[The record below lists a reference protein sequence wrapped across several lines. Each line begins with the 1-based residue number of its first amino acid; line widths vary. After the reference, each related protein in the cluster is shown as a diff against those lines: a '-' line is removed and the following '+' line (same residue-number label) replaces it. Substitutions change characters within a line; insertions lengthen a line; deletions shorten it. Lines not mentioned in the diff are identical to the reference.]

1 MVESIPRRLVFRIPG
16 VALVGVLFG
25 LASMSV
31 LALAGP
37 KLLLLTYLIPI
48 LIGVWV
54 VRTRTVVDTDVI
66 RVRRLFTARR
76 INWSDLAGLRVQ
88 DRKWVRAV
96 LADGDQVTLPCVKL
110 RHLPVLSLLSGGR
123 LPDPTEPPSEAEGN
137 DEAPVPSETGATA

>member
-1 MVESIPRRLVFRIPG
+1 MFRIPG

-37 KLLLLTYLIPI
+37 ALLLLTYLIPI
-48 LIGVWV
+48 MIGVWV
-54 VRTRTVVDTDVI
+54 VRTRTVVDADVI
-66 RVRRLFTARR
+66 RVRRLFTSRR
-76 INWSDLAGLRVQ
+76 IGWSDLAGLRVR

-96 LADGDQVTLPCVKL
+96 LASGDQVTLPCVKL

-123 LPDPTEPPSEAEGN
+123 LPDPTAEAEGN
-137 DEAPVPSETGATA
+137 DEAPVPTETGANA

>member
-48 LIGVWV
+48 MIGVWV
-54 VRTRTVVDTDVI
+54 VRTRTVVDADVI
-66 RVRRLFTARR
+66 RVRRLFTARK
-76 INWSDLAGLRVQ
+76 IGWSDLAGLRVQ

-123 LPDPTEPPSEAEGN
+123 LPDPTTPTEGPGN
-137 DEAPVPSETGATA
+137 DEAPVPTETGANA